1 MDILTYS
8 FMQRALLVGLL
19 LGIIVPMIG
28 VIMVSKRLAMIGDA
42 LSHGSLAGVT
52 IGLILGFN
60 PILGATAFAIFAAL
74 SIEFIRKKI
83 PRYSEMSIAI
93 ITSTGI
99 GIAGLLSGF
108 VDNASNFNSFL
119 FGSIV
124 AINDLEMQLVIL
136 ISIVVIGTFVLLYK
150 EFFYIA
156 LDERSA
162 RLSGVNVSV
171 VNFISTMM
179 TAITVSMAARSVG
192 ALIVSS
198 LMVIPVAS
206 AMQLAKSYF
215 QTVLYSIVFGVLF
228 TVGGLFVSY
237 HLSLKPGGTIV
248 LLGVVTLSVLF
259 VIKALLQK
267 QKEKKVLHGK

>member
-52 IGLILGFN
+52 IGLIMGFN
-60 PILGATAFAIFAAL
+60 PILGATVFAIFAAL

-136 ISIVVIGTFVLLYK
+136 ISVVVIGTFVLLYK

>member
-52 IGLILGFN
+52 IGLIMGFN
-60 PILGATAFAIFAAL
+60 PILGATVFAIFAAL

-124 AINDLEMQLVIL
+124 AINDLEMQLVIP
-136 ISIVVIGTFVLLYK
+136 ISVVVIGTFVLLYK

>member
-8 FMQRALLVGLL
+8 FMQKALLVGFL
-19 LGIIVPMIG
+19 LGIIVPIIG
-28 VIMVSKRLAMIGDA
+28 VIMVSKRLAMVGDA
-42 LSHGSLAGVT
+42 LSHGSLAGVS

-60 PILGATAFAIFAAL
+60 PILGATAFAIFSAL
-74 SIEFIRKKI
+74 SIEYIRKKI

-99 GIAGLLSGF
+99 GLAGLLSGF

-124 AINDLEMQLVIL
+124 AINDFEMRLVIL
-136 ISIVVIGTFVLLYK
+136 ITAVVVLTFVLLYK

-162 RLSGVNVSV
+162 RLSGVNVNL

-179 TAITVSMAARSVG
+179 TAVTVSIAARSVG

-206 AMQLAKSYF
+206 AMQIAKSYK
-215 QTVLYSIVFGVLF
+215 QTVIYSIVFGILF
-228 TVGGLFVSY
+228 TVGGLFMSY

-248 LLGVVTLSVLF
+248 LLGVLTLLILF
-259 VIKALLQK
+259 VIKALFQK
-267 QKEKKVLHGK
+267 HKEKKVLYGK

>member
-60 PILGATAFAIFAAL
+60 PILGATVFAIFAAL

-136 ISIVVIGTFVLLYK
+136 ISVVVIGTFVLLYK

-248 LLGVVTLSVLF
+248 LLGVVTLCVLF

>member
-60 PILGATAFAIFAAL
+60 PILGATVFAIFAAL

-136 ISIVVIGTFVLLYK
+136 ISVVVIGTFVLLYK

>member
-136 ISIVVIGTFVLLYK
+136 ISVVVIGTFVLLYK

>member
-1 MDILTYS
+1 
-8 FMQRALLVGLL
+8 MQRALLVGFL

-28 VIMVSKRLAMIGDA
+28 VIMVSKRLAMVGDA

-52 IGLILGFN
+52 IGLIIGFN
-60 PILGATAFAIFAAL
+60 PILGATAFAIFSAL

-93 ITSTGI
+93 LTSTGI
-99 GIAGLLSGF
+99 GLAGLLSGF

-124 AINDLEMQLVIL
+124 AINDFEMQLVTI
-136 ISIVVIGTFVLLYK
+136 ITVVVMTTFVLFYK

-162 RLSGVNVSV
+162 RLSGVNVNV
-171 VNFISTMM
+171 INFISTMM
-179 TAITVSMAARSVG
+179 TAVTVSIAARSVG

-206 AMQLAKSYF
+206 AMQLAKSYK
-215 QTVLYSIVFGVLF
+215 QTIQYSIIFGVLF
-228 TVGGLFVSY
+228 TVGGLFISY

-248 LLGVVTLSVLF
+248 LIGVLTLLVLF
-259 VIKALLQK
+259 VVKAVIQK
-267 QKEKKVLHGK
+267 QKEKRVLHGK

>member
-8 FMQRALLVGLL
+8 FMQKALLVGFL
-19 LGIIVPMIG
+19 LGIIVPIIG
-28 VIMVSKRLAMIGDA
+28 VIMVSKRLAMVGDA
-42 LSHGSLAGVT
+42 LSHGSLAGVS

-60 PILGATAFAIFAAL
+60 PILGATAFAIFSAL
-74 SIEFIRKKI
+74 SIEYIRKKI

-99 GIAGLLSGF
+99 GLAGLLSGF

-124 AINDLEMQLVIL
+124 AINDFEMQLVIL
-136 ISIVVIGTFVLLYK
+136 ITAVVVLTFVLLYK

-162 RLSGVNVSV
+162 RLSGVNVNL

-179 TAITVSMAARSVG
+179 TAVTVSIAARSVG

-206 AMQLAKSYF
+206 AMQIAKSYK
-215 QTVLYSIVFGVLF
+215 QTVIYSIVFGILF
-228 TVGGLFVSY
+228 TVGGLFTSY

-248 LLGVVTLSVLF
+248 LLGVLTLLILF
-259 VIKALLQK
+259 VTKALFQK
-267 QKEKKVLHGK
+267 HKEKKVLYGK

>member
-60 PILGATAFAIFAAL
+60 PILGATVFAIFAAL

-136 ISIVVIGTFVLLYK
+136 ISVVVIGTFVLLYK

-206 AMQLAKSYF
+206 AIQLAKSYF

>member
-52 IGLILGFN
+52 IGLIVGFN
-60 PILGATAFAIFAAL
+60 PILGATVFAIFAAL

-136 ISIVVIGTFVLLYK
+136 ISVVVIGTFVLLYK

>member
-8 FMQRALLVGLL
+8 FMQRALLVGFL

-28 VIMVSKRLAMIGDA
+28 VIMVSKRLAMVGDA

-52 IGLILGFN
+52 IGLIIGFN
-60 PILGATAFAIFAAL
+60 PILGATAFAIFSAL

-93 ITSTGI
+93 LTSTGI
-99 GIAGLLSGF
+99 GLAGLLSGF

-124 AINDLEMQLVIL
+124 AINDFEMQLVTI
-136 ISIVVIGTFVLLYK
+136 ITVVVMTTFVLFYK

-162 RLSGVNVSV
+162 RLSGVNVNV
-171 VNFISTMM
+171 INFISTMM
-179 TAITVSMAARSVG
+179 TAVTVSIAARSVG

-206 AMQLAKSYF
+206 AMQLAKSYK
-215 QTVLYSIVFGVLF
+215 QTIQYSIIFGVLF
-228 TVGGLFVSY
+228 TVGGLFISY

-248 LLGVVTLSVLF
+248 LIGVLTLLVLF
-259 VIKALLQK
+259 VVKAVIQK
-267 QKEKKVLHGK
+267 QKEKRVLHGK